1 MYEKILNIHKQLE
14 GTNFLCQKQ
23 FSGKVNTTP
32 TFRIDLSIRKKKKNR
47 PLKALEWSEWRR
59 LQGPEFF

>member
-32 TFRIDLSIRKKKKNR
+32 TFRIDLSIRKKKRIDLSK
-47 PLKALEWSEWRR
+47 L
-59 LQGPEFF
+59 